1 MDHYK
6 SYVNNYLKERKYT
19 TLDNR
24 KSLHNVKVLTKKKR
38 QLLNY
43 RMYLIYKKIDDSIK
57 DLNYAKSF
65 MAFEYVADSDFV
77 VRLYKK
83 ITEAYDKVRDLASML
98 DVAQNEGEPFHKIA
112 SNSSEKNPAEYEL
125 I

>member
-38 QLLNY
+38 QLLNH
-43 RMYLIYKKIDDSIK
+43 RMYLIYKRIDDTIEDLYRFCVSSI
-57 DLNYAKSF
+57 
-65 MAFEYVADSDFV
+65 E
-77 VRLYKK
+77 
-83 ITEAYDKVRDLASML
+83 
-98 DVAQNEGEPFHKIA
+98 
-112 SNSSEKNPAEYEL
+112 
-125 I
+125 